1 VTFSPADLLMIGVVL
16 TNLALL
22 GASRIPYAVR
32 VVAAQ
37 GIVLGVLPIVLHA
50 PHHDVHTLLFA
61 ACAVGLKGVVFP
73 WLLLRALREAE
84 VRREMEPFVGY
95 STSLLLG
102 IALLGVSLW
111 LGSKLP
117 GEAQGPRTLVV
128 PVALSTILT
137 GLQIIVSRR
146 TVLTQV
152 LGYLVFENGIFAFGV
167 PLARQAPAL
176 VEMGVLLDVFVA
188 VFVMGIAVFHI
199 QRELHHLDADRLS
212 TLKEWGKEPRG

>member
-1 VTFSPADLLMIGVVL
+1 MSFSPADLLMIAVVL

-37 GIVLGVLPIVLHA
+37 GIVLGVLPVVLHA
-50 PHHDVHTLLFA
+50 SHRDLHTFLFA
-61 ACAVGLKGVVFP
+61 ACAIGLKGVVFP

-111 LGSKLP
+111 IGSKLP
-117 GEAQGPRTLVV
+117 VDPAAPRTLVV
-128 PVALSTILT
+128 PIALSTILT
-137 GLQIIVSRR
+137 GLQILVSRR
-146 TVLTQV
+146 TVLIQV

-167 PLARQAPAL
+167 PLARKAPVL

-199 QRELHHLDADRLS
+199 QREFHHLDADRLS
-212 TLKEWGKEPRG
+212 TLKEWGKETVE

>member
-1 VTFSPADLLMIGVVL
+1 MTFSPADLLMIGVVL